1 MNDDELLE
9 LLRRS
14 DRSRGDSV
22 NPVGG
27 PNAAQLMEQI
37 MSTTPDIE
45 TTAQPPSSRP
55 RRRWPAFAIGG
66 VAAGVIALG
75 VVALANDDD
84 GGSDEVATVTN
95 LDLPAGD
102 IMQMCLAI
110 SEYQPDAS
118 VGGFRGTV
126 NEITTD
132 AVTFDVTHWYR
143 GGDADQVVLS
153 VKDMPMVALDG
164 VEFQQGGDYLV
175 AFMDGEVLICGLSG
189 PYDAT
194 LAGYYDTWFGA

>member
-1 MNDDELLE
+1 VNDDELLE

-14 DRSRGDSV
+14 DPTRGDSV
-22 NPVGG
+22 EPAGG
-27 PNAAQLMEQI
+27 THAAQLMEQI
-37 MSTTPDIE
+37 MNTTPDIE
-45 TTAQPPSSRP
+45 TTAEPPSPRQ
-55 RRRWPAFAIGG
+55 RRRWPAYALGG

-75 VVALANDDD
+75 IVALANDDD
-84 GGSDEVATVTN
+84 EGGDEVATVATF
-95 LDLPAGD
+95 DLPAGD
-102 IMQMCLAI
+102 PMAMCLAV

-126 NEITTD
+126 SEVGADT
-132 AVTFDVTHWYR
+132 VTFDVAKWYR

-175 AFMDGEVLICGLSG
+175 AVMNGEVLICGLSG

-194 LAGYYDTWFGA
+194 LAGYYDTWFGS

>member
-1 MNDDELLE
+1 
-9 LLRRS
+9 
-14 DRSRGDSV
+14 
-22 NPVGG
+22 
-27 PNAAQLMEQI
+27 

-126 NEITTD
+126 NSITTD